1 MFQGMTKVV
10 SSPHNVRDVIVVEP
24 QLLQVSL
31 ALEGVLLESVD
42 AGIGQGDL
50 PQRGQPQERLLRQ
63 LLQVTKC
70 DEELTEY
77 YKNDW
82 ISLFQGLML

>member
-31 ALEGVLLESVD
+31 ALERVLLESVD
-42 AGIGQGDL
+42 AGIG
-50 PQRGQPQERLLRQ
+50 
-63 LLQVTKC
+63 
-70 DEELTEY
+70 
-77 YKNDW
+77 
-82 ISLFQGLML
+82 